1 MRSSAEAQTEAP
13 RLPSRRGPRRLP
25 SPHAARDRGRPRSPR
40 TPLSGRPVELPRTLR
55 DAVERL
61 SQRLRGDYHEDEWGF
76 DEQFAEAVYPLF
88 EFLYDTWWRVE
99 ADGVRHVPSHGRAL
113 LVSNH
118 AGSLFPFDASMI
130 LGAIMKEHPLP
141 RWARFLVLDWAFV
154 LPFIS
159 TFMRRVGGVPASP
172 HNAARLLEQD
182 ELVMA
187 FPEGAK
193 GTGKPFSERYRLQRF
208 GRGGFVEVALR
219 TGAPIVPVAVVGAE
233 EIYPKLADAKPLA
246 RAIGA
251 PFVPITPT
259 FPWLGPLGLIPLP
272 SRWRIEFCEPV
283 DLSEHG
289 ADAADDQRLLFDISE
304 QVQGDD
310 PGEAVREPGQ
320 ARLDLRVGRPGGR
333 VAARHPDVGHD
344 ELAIESGPRMSR
356 SGPRRGDA
364 TRPPLP
370 TVGARRE
377 CANRLQRAWGPWRQR
392 AAEAA
397 PRPSSGSSSTRCS
410 PSWTPTRSPAR
421 CCAPPACGCAS
432 NSRTSG
438 WC

>member
-1 MRSSAEAQTEAP
+1 MSAEAQTEAA
-13 RLPSRRGPRRLP
+13 RLPSAEALADFLRRMRLGIEDGLDPRN
-25 SPHAARDRGRPRSPR
+25 AAQRAA
-40 TPLSGRPVELPRTLR
+40 VELPATLR

-88 EFLYDTWWRVE
+88 EFLYDIWWRVE

-154 LPFIS
+154 VPFIS

-233 EIYPKLADAKPLA
+233 EIYPKLADAEA
-246 RAIGA
+246 AGA
-251 PFVPITPT
+251 GRSGHPSCRSRR
-259 FPWLGPLGLIPLP
+259 P
-272 SRWRIEFCEPV
+272 SRG
-283 DLSEHG
+283 S
-289 ADAADDQRLLFDISE
+289 
-304 QVQGDD
+304 
-310 PGEAVREPGQ
+310 
-320 ARLDLRVGRPGGR
+320 GRW
-333 VAARHPDVGHD
+333 A
-344 ELAIESGPRMSR
+344 
-356 SGPRRGDA
+356 
-364 TRPPLP
+364 
-370 TVGARRE
+370 
-377 CANRLQRAWGPWRQR
+377 
-392 AAEAA
+392 
-397 PRPSSGSSSTRCS
+397 
-410 PSWTPTRSPAR
+410 
-421 CCAPPACGCAS
+421 
-432 NSRTSG
+432 
-438 WC
+438 